1 VLYIEEN
8 GNPLGPD
15 FSVLRCLGS
24 LNTNYIVG
32 RDLEIFKNSFFE
44 DENSVKGK
52 LRIFRNIQEYPIFNM
67 KSSKLIN
74 YLTEAALVLCSICLH
89 GQ

>member
-24 LNTNYIVG
+24 LNTNYIIG
-32 RDLEIFKNSFFE
+32 RNLEIFKNSFFK
-44 DENSVKGK
+44 DENFVKENRKYSG
-52 LRIFRNIQEYPIFNM
+52 IFNFQHEIFE
-67 KSSKLIN
+67 IN
-74 YLTEAALVLCSICLH
+74 
-89 GQ
+89 

>member
-24 LNTNYIVG
+24 LNTNYIIG
-32 RDLEIFKNSFFE
+32 RNLEIFKNSFFK
-44 DENSVKGK
+44 DENFVKEN
-52 LRIFRNIQEYPIFNM
+52 REYSGIFNFQHEIFE
-67 KSSKLIN
+67 IN
-74 YLTEAALVLCSICLH
+74 
-89 GQ
+89 